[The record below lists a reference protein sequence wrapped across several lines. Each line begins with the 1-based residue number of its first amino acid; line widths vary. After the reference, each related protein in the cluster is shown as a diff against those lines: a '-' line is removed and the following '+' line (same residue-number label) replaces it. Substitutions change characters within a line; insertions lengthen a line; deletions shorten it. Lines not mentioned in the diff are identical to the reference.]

1 MSVIARTKNLLL
13 QPRAEWR
20 RIDEEPAGIGRT
32 VARTLLPLAA
42 IPAVCS
48 AIGLCLIGIRGG
60 GAAIRLPWTVGLLQA
75 VALYLLAVIGLA
87 AVALITTLVAPTF
100 GGRAERVRGFKLAV
114 HGATAAL
121 VGGIFL
127 LVPPLAPLAL
137 LAALYSAYLVFTGLP
152 VIMRCAPR
160 RSVPYTAVVVL
171 AGAVVGLLGSS
182 AMTHFL
188 SVGLGGAEIA
198 LHTPGGMLR
207 LDAAGLATASQ
218 QVADA
223 AQKMARASEQQD
235 AAASRQQQAGGTAPV
250 TGGDPDKGVVPAAAL
265 KAALPEI
272 LGPFARRSI
281 EMQGGRVGD
290 REASNAKADYAS
302 GDQRLRVEL
311 TDLGHMRRLMAD
323 AGAVVQGEREN
334 GVESERTWQENGRI
348 LHENF
353 RKDGSLAQVTTT
365 LRNGVVAELTG
376 QRMTLDQV
384 KAASSQLDLN
394 LLENL
399 RRSTTP

>member
-1 MSVIARTKNLLL
+1 MSLIARAKNLLL
-13 QPRAEWR
+13 QPRTEWL
-20 RIDEEPAGIGRT
+20 RIDDEPAGVGRT

-48 AIGLCLIGIRGG
+48 AVGLCLIGLRGG
-60 GAAIRLPWTVGLLQA
+60 GATLRLPWSVGAVQALALYALAVVGLA
-75 VALYLLAVIGLA
+75 V
-87 AVALITTLVAPTF
+87 VAMITSMVAPSF
-100 GGRAERVRGFKLAV
+100 GGRSDPARGFKLAV

-121 VGGIFL
+121 LGGVFL
-127 LVPPLAPLAL
+127 LVPALAPLAL

-152 VIMRCAPR
+152 VIMRCAPK

-171 AGAVVGLLGSS
+171 AGAVVGLLGNS

-188 SVGLGGAEIA
+188 SAGLGGAQIA
-198 LHTPGGMLR
+198 LRTPGGMVQ

-218 QVADA
+218 QMADA
-223 AQKMARASEQQD
+223 AQRMANASEKQSAAIQAQKQGTPPVAVD
-235 AAASRQQQAGGTAPV
+235 A
-250 TGGDPDKGVVPAAAL
+250 DKGVVPAAAL
-265 KAALPEI
+265 KAALPET
-272 LGPFARRSI
+272 LGPFGRRSI

-311 TDLGHMRRLMAD
+311 TDLGHMRKLMAE

-334 GVESERTWQENGRI
+334 AVESERTWQEGGRI
-348 LHENF
+348 LHENY
-353 RKDGSLAQVTTT
+353 RKDGSYAQVTTT

-376 QRMTLDQV
+376 QRMSLDEV

-399 RRSTTP
+399 RRATVQP

>member
-32 VARTLLPLAA
+32 LGRTLLPLAA

-60 GAAIRLPWTVGLLQA
+60 GAAIRLPWNVGLLQA
-75 VALYLLAVIGLA
+75 LALYLLAVVGLA

-152 VIMRCAPR
+152 IIMRCAPR

-223 AQKMARASEQQD
+223 AQKMAKASEQQE
-235 AAASRQQQAGGTAPV
+235 AAASKQQAGGGTPPV

-376 QRMTLDQV
+376 QRMTLDEV

>member
-32 VARTLLPLAA
+32 LGRTLLPLAA

-60 GAAIRLPWTVGLLQA
+60 GAAIRLPWNVGLLQA
-75 VALYLLAVIGLA
+75 LALYLLAVVGLA

-152 VIMRCAPR
+152 IIMRCAPR

-223 AQKMARASEQQD
+223 AQKMAKASEQQE
-235 AAASRQQQAGGTAPV
+235 AAASKQQAGGGTPPV
-250 TGGDPDKGVVPAAAL
+250 TGGDPDKGVVPAASL

-334 GVESERTWQENGRI
+334 TVESERTWQENGRI

-376 QRMTLDQV
+376 QRMTLDEV

>member
-1 MSVIARTKNLLL
+1 MSVIARIKNLLL

-48 AIGLCLIGIRGG
+48 AIGLCLVGIRGG
-60 GAAIRLPWTVGLLQA
+60 GAAVTLPWSVGALQA
-75 VALYLLAVIGLA
+75 LALYLLAVVGLA
-87 AVALITTLVAPTF
+87 VVAVITTLVAPTF
-100 GGRAERVRGFKLAV
+100 GGRAERARGFKLAV

-121 VGGIFL
+121 VGGVFL

-152 VIMRCAPR
+152 VIMRCAPKR
-160 RSVPYTAVVVL
+160 CVPYTAVVVL

-207 LDAAGLATASQ
+207 LDAAGLVTASQ
-218 QVADA
+218 QMADA
-223 AQKMARASEQQD
+223 AQKMATASEKQE
-235 AAASRQQQAGGTAPV
+235 AAAAQQQKTGTPPV
-250 TGGDPDKGVVPAAAL
+250 TGGDPDKGVVPAASL
-265 KAALPEI
+265 KAALPET
-272 LGPFARRSI
+272 LGPFARKSI
-281 EMQGGRVGD
+281 EMQGGRVGE
-290 REASNAKADYAS
+290 RESSNAKADYAS
-302 GDQRLRVEL
+302 GEQRLRVEL

-334 GVESERTWQENGRI
+334 AVESERTWQENGRI

-353 RKDGSLAQVTTT
+353 RKDGSFAQVTTT

-376 QRMTLDQV
+376 QRMSLDEV

-399 RRSTTP
+399 RRTTVP

>member
-48 AIGLCLIGIRGG
+48 AIGLCLVGIRGG
-60 GAAIRLPWTVGLLQA
+60 GAAVTLPWAVGALQA
-75 VALYLLAVIGLA
+75 LALYLLAVVGLA
-87 AVALITTLVAPTF
+87 VVAVITTLVAPTF

-121 VGGIFL
+121 VGGVFL

-152 VIMRCAPR
+152 VIMRCAPKR
-160 RSVPYTAVVVL
+160 CVPYTAVVVL

-207 LDAAGLATASQ
+207 LDAAGLVTASQ
-218 QVADA
+218 QMADA
-223 AQKMARASEQQD
+223 AQKMATASEKQE
-235 AAASRQQQAGGTAPV
+235 AAAAQQQKTGTPPV
-250 TGGDPDKGVVPAAAL
+250 TGGDPDKGVVPAASL
-265 KAALPEI
+265 KAALPDT
-272 LGPFARRSI
+272 LGPFARKSI

-290 REASNAKADYAS
+290 RESSNAKADYAS
-302 GDQRLRVEL
+302 GEQRLRVEL

-334 GVESERTWQENGRI
+334 AVESERTWQENGRI

-353 RKDGSLAQVTTT
+353 RKDGSFAQVTTT

-376 QRMTLDQV
+376 QRMSLDEV

-399 RRSTTP
+399 RRTTVP

>member
-48 AIGLCLIGIRGG
+48 AIGLCLVGIRGG
-60 GAAIRLPWTVGLLQA
+60 GAAVTLPWSVGALQA
-75 VALYLLAVIGLA
+75 LALYLLAVVGLA
-87 AVALITTLVAPTF
+87 VVAVITTLVAPTF
-100 GGRAERVRGFKLAV
+100 GGRAERARGFKLAV

-121 VGGIFL
+121 VGGVFL

-152 VIMRCAPR
+152 VIMRCAPKR
-160 RSVPYTAVVVL
+160 CVPYTAVVVL

-198 LHTPGGMLR
+198 LHTPGGLLR
-207 LDAAGLATASQ
+207 LDAAGMVTASQ
-218 QVADA
+218 QMADA
-223 AQKMARASEQQD
+223 AQKMATASEKQE
-235 AAASRQQQAGGTAPV
+235 AAAAQQQKTGTPPV
-250 TGGDPDKGVVPAAAL
+250 TGGDPDKGVVPAASL
-265 KAALPEI
+265 KAALPET
-272 LGPFARRSI
+272 LGPFARKSI
-281 EMQGGRVGD
+281 EMQGGRVGE
-290 REASNAKADYAS
+290 RESSNAKADYAS
-302 GDQRLRVEL
+302 GEQRLRVEL

-334 GVESERTWQENGRI
+334 AVESERTWQENGRI
-348 LHENF
+348 LHENY
-353 RKDGSLAQVTTT
+353 RKDGSFAQVTTT

-376 QRMTLDQV
+376 QRMTLDEV

-399 RRSTTP
+399 RRSTVP

>member
-48 AIGLCLIGIRGG
+48 AIGLCLVGIRGG
-60 GAAIRLPWTVGLLQA
+60 GAAVTLPWAVGALQA
-75 VALYLLAVIGLA
+75 LALYLLAVVGLA
-87 AVALITTLVAPTF
+87 VVAVITTLVAPTF

-121 VGGIFL
+121 VGGVFL

-152 VIMRCAPR
+152 VIMRCAPKR
-160 RSVPYTAVVVL
+160 CVPYTAVVVL

-207 LDAAGLATASQ
+207 LDAAGLVTASQ
-218 QVADA
+218 QMADA
-223 AQKMARASEQQD
+223 AQKMATASEKQE
-235 AAASRQQQAGGTAPV
+235 AAAAQQQKTGTPPV
-250 TGGDPDKGVVPAAAL
+250 TGGDPDKGVVPAASL
-265 KAALPEI
+265 KAALPDT
-272 LGPFARRSI
+272 LGPFARKSI
-281 EMQGGRVGD
+281 EMQGGRGWD
-290 REASNAKADYAS
+290 RESSNAKADYAS
-302 GDQRLRVEL
+302 GEQRLRVEL

-334 GVESERTWQENGRI
+334 AVESERTWQENGRI

-353 RKDGSLAQVTTT
+353 RKDGSFAQVTTT

-376 QRMTLDQV
+376 QRMSLDEV

-399 RRSTTP
+399 RRTTVP

>member
-13 QPRAEWR
+13 QPRTEWR
-20 RIDEEPAGIGRT
+20 RIDEEPAGVGRT

-42 IPAVCS
+42 IPAACS
-48 AIGLCLIGIRGG
+48 AIGLCLVGIRGG
-60 GAAIRLPWTVGLLQA
+60 GAAVTLPWSVGALQA
-75 VALYLLAVIGLA
+75 LALYLLAVVGLA
-87 AVALITTLVAPTF
+87 VVAVITTLVAPTF
-100 GGRAERVRGFKLAV
+100 GGRAERARGFKLAV

-121 VGGIFL
+121 VGGVFL

-152 VIMRCAPR
+152 VIMRCAPKR
-160 RSVPYTAVVVL
+160 CVPYTAVVVL

-198 LHTPGGMLR
+198 LHTPGGTLR
-207 LDAAGLATASQ
+207 LDAAGMLTASQ
-218 QVADA
+218 QMADA
-223 AQKMARASEQQD
+223 AQKMATASEKQQ
-235 AAASRQQQAGGTAPV
+235 AAAAQQQKTGTPPV

-265 KAALPEI
+265 KGALPET
-272 LGPFARRSI
+272 LGPFARKSI

-290 REASNAKADYAS
+290 RESSNAKADYAS
-302 GDQRLRVEL
+302 GEQRLRVEL
-311 TDLGHMRRLMAD
+311 TDLGHMRRLMAE

-334 GVESERTWQENGRI
+334 AVESERTWQENGRI
-348 LHENF
+348 LHENY

-376 QRMTLDQV
+376 QRMSLDEV

-399 RRSTTP
+399 RRTTVP